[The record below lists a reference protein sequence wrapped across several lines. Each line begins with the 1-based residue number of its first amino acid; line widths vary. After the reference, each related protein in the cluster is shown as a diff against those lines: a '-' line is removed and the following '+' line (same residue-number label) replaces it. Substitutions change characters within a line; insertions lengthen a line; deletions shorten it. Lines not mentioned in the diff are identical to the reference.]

1 MPSPFSGAELKSANK
16 PSALLEMAFS
26 LQASELSVPEETRPN
41 NVTISIDAETGVASV
56 TATLP
61 VAIVLDAA
69 GKPVV
74 TATDYL
80 P

>member
-1 MPSPFSGAELKSANK
+1 MLSPFSGAELHSANK
-16 PSALLEMAFS
+16 PSAFLEMAFS

-41 NVTISIDAETGVASV
+41 NVTISIDAETGIASV

>member
-1 MPSPFSGAELKSANK
+1 MPSPFNGADLHSTHK
-16 PSALLEMAFS
+16 PGGLLEMAFS

-41 NVTISIDAETGVASV
+41 NVTISIDAETGIASV